1 MVVPVA
7 DAVGRALKDIRLIKF
22 VGFDARKPDRRQLS
36 LLAKLTNLLDLI
48 TRPWRG
54 AHERA
59 HAQVITQQNNVV
71 LKKDEDGS
79 MKSEKIERPAPN
91 AELSRIANL
100 SIEEVESE
108 VAAES

>member
-1 MVVPVA
+1 M
-7 DAVGRALKDIRLIKF
+7 
-22 VGFDARKPDRRQLS
+22 RQES
-36 LLAKLTNLLDLI
+36 
-48 TRPWRG
+48 RG
-54 AHERA
+54 AHTRVDHPGE
-59 HAQVITQQNNVV
+59 QDEWLQYNVV

-79 MKSEKIERPAPN
+79 MKSEIIERSAPN